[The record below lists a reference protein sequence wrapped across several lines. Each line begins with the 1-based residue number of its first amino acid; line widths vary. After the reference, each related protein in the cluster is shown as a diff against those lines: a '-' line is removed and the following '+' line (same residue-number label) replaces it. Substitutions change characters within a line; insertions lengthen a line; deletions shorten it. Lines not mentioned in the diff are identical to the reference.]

1 MDMSVEQSYI
11 DIYNQMAEKLKAQS
25 SAPLNALRDDAMK
38 AFAERGF
45 PTKKWEDFLRTDL
58 KERYATNYGI
68 NLTQFNI
75 EFNPY
80 TAFKCD
86 VQAIKSHLF
95 FVVNDVFYCADKK
108 ATDEIAA
115 LEKQGIIAGSLRQV
129 AKTHPELVE
138 KYYGKAAKWDV
149 DTTVAFNTAF
159 AQDGFFIYVP
169 KNVEIDCPIQIINVM
184 NGDFDMMAT
193 SRNLVVVE
201 EGAKL
206 QLLVCGHASKSF
218 NYLCNRVTEV
228 FVGNYGTLEMYKL
241 EDTEERMTNIGS
253 LFIEQQADSNVL
265 VNEITLKNGFTR
277 NNINV
282 NLLGEHAELNLCGMA
297 IGDGNKHIDNHTFV
311 NHAVSHCKTNELYK
325 YILSGESVG
334 NFDGKILVNKGSQKT
349 EAYQSNRNIVVTP
362 TAKMYTKPH
371 LEIYADDVK
380 CSHGATV
387 GQLDKEAL
395 FYMQSRGI
403 PESEARMLLMVAFA
417 NDVIE
422 NIRIEAL
429 RTRMHMLVERRFRGE
444 TSTCSSC
451 SDICK

>member
-1 MDMSVEQSYI
+1 MSVEQSYI
-11 DIYNQMAEKLKAQS
+11 DIYNQMADKVKAQS
-25 SAPLNALRDDAMK
+25 SAPLNALRDDAIK

-45 PTKKWEDFLRTDL
+45 PTKRWEDFQRTDL
-58 KERYATNYGI
+58 RERYATDYGM

-80 TAFKCD
+80 DAFKCD

-95 FVVNDVFYCADKK
+95 FVVNDVFYSGEK
-108 ATDEIAA
+108 AATEMEA
-115 LEKQGIIAGSLRQV
+115 LAKQGVIAGSLRQV
-129 AKTHPELVE
+129 AKEHPELVE

-159 AQDGFFIYVP
+159 AQDGFFIFVP
-169 KNVEIDCPIQIINVM
+169 KNTEVDCPIQIINVM
-184 NGDFDMMAT
+184 NGDLDMMAN

-206 QLLVCGHASKSF
+206 QLLVCGHASKKF

-241 EDTEERMTNIGS
+241 EDSQDSMTNIGS
-253 LFIEQQADSNVL
+253 LFIQQQADSNVL

-277 NNINV
+277 NNIDV
-282 NLLGEHAELNLCGMA
+282 ALLGEHAELSMCGMA

-311 NHAVSHCKTNELYK
+311 DHKVSHCKTTELYK
-325 YILSGESVG
+325 YILNDESVG

-349 EAYQSNRNIVVTP
+349 EAYQNNRNIVVTP

-380 CSHGATV
+380 CSHGAAV
-387 GQLDKEAL
+387 GQLDKDAL

-403 PESEARMLLMVAFA
+403 PENEARMLLMVAFA
-417 NDVIE
+417 NDVVE
-422 NIRIEAL
+422 NIKIEAL

-444 TSTCSSC
+444 QYTCGAC
-451 SDICK
+451 TDICK

>member
-1 MDMSVEQSYI
+1 MSVEQPYI
-11 DIYNQMAEKLKAQS
+11 DIYNQMADKVKAQS
-25 SAPLNALRDDAMK
+25 SAPLNALRDDAIN
-38 AFAERGF
+38 ALAERGF
-45 PTKKWEDFLRTDL
+45 PTKKWEDFQRSDMR
-58 KERYATNYGI
+58 ERYATNYGM

-75 EFNPY
+75 DFNPY
-80 TAFKCD
+80 KTFKCD
-86 VQAIKSHLF
+86 IQAIKSHLF
-95 FVVNDVFYCADKK
+95 FVVNDVFYSNDQK
-108 ATDEIAA
+108 ALDEIAA
-115 LEKQGIIAGSLRQV
+115 LQKQGIVAGSLRQV
-129 AKTHPELVE
+129 AKTHPELVA

-169 KNVEIDCPIQIINVM
+169 KQVQTDFPIQIINVM
-184 NGDFDMMAT
+184 NGDLDMMAT
-193 SRNLVVVE
+193 SRNLVVME

-206 QLLVCGHASKSF
+206 QLLVCGHTSKKY

-228 FVGNYGTLEMYKL
+228 FVGQYGTLEMYKL
-241 EDTEERMTNIGS
+241 EDTEASMTNIGS
-253 LFIEQQADSNVL
+253 LFIEQQADSNVM

-282 NLLGEHAELNLCGMA
+282 ELLGEHAELNLCGMA
-297 IGDGNKHIDNHTFV
+297 IGDGDKHIDNHTFV
-311 NHAVSHCKTNELYK
+311 NHAVGHCKTNELYK
-325 YILSGESVG
+325 YILNEESVG
-334 NFDGKILVNKGSQKT
+334 SFDGKILVNKGSQKT

-403 PESEARMLLMVAFA
+403 PEAEARMLLMVAFA

-422 NIRIEAL
+422 NIKIEAL

-444 TSTCSSC
+444 TLVCNSC
-451 SDICK
+451 TDHCTK

>member
-1 MDMSVEQSYI
+1 MSVEQSYI
-11 DIYNQMAEKLKAQS
+11 DIYNQMADKVKAQS
-25 SAPLNALRDDAMK
+25 SAPLNALRDEAFK
-38 AFAERGF
+38 AFADRGF
-45 PTKKWEDFLRTDL
+45 PTKKWEDFQRSDLR
-58 KERYATNYGI
+58 ERYATDYGM

-75 EFNPY
+75 NFNPY
-80 TAFKCD
+80 KTFKCD
-86 VQAIKSHLF
+86 VQSIKSHLF
-95 FVVNDVFYCADKK
+95 FVVNDVFYCNDQK
-108 ATDEIAA
+108 ALDEIAA
-115 LEKQGIIAGSLRQV
+115 LQKQGIVAGSLRQV
-129 AKTHPELVE
+129 AKTHPELVA

-169 KNVEIDCPIQIINVM
+169 KQVQTDFPIQIINVM
-184 NGDFDMMAT
+184 NGDLDMMAT

-206 QLLVCGHASKSF
+206 QLLVCGHAAKQF

-241 EDTEERMTNIGS
+241 EDTECCMTNIGS
-253 LFIEQQADSNVL
+253 LFVEQQADSNVL
-265 VNEITLKNGFTR
+265 INEITLKNGFTR

-282 NLLGEHAELNLCGMA
+282 ELKGEHAELNLCGMA
-297 IGDGNKHIDNHTFV
+297 IGDGDKHIDNHTFV
-311 NHAVSHCKTNELYK
+311 KHAVGHCKTNELYK
-325 YILSGESVG
+325 YIMNDASVG
-334 NFDGKILVNKGSQKT
+334 SFDGKIMVDKDSQKT

-403 PESEARMLLMVAFA
+403 PEAEARMLLMVAFA

-429 RTRMHMLVERRFRGE
+429 RTRMRLLVERRFRGE
-444 TSTCSSC
+444 VKACSSC
-451 SDICK
+451 PDLCM

>member
-1 MDMSVEQSYI
+1 MSVEQPYI
-11 DIYNQMAEKLKAQS
+11 DIYNQMADKVKAQS
-25 SAPLNALRDDAMK
+25 SAPLNALRDEAIK

-45 PTKKWEDFLRTDL
+45 PTKKWEDFQRTDL
-58 KERYATNYGI
+58 RERYATDYGM

-75 EFNPY
+75 DFNPY
-80 TAFKCD
+80 KAFKCD

-95 FVVNDVFYCADKK
+95 FVVNDVFYCDDQK
-108 ATDEIAA
+108 ALDEIAS

-129 AKTHPELVE
+129 AKKHPELVAQ
-138 KYYGKAAKWDV
+138 YYGKIANWDV

-169 KNVEIDCPIQIINVM
+169 KQVTIDYPIQIINVM
-184 NGDFDMMAT
+184 NGDLDMMAT

-206 QLLVCGHASKSF
+206 QLLVCGHAAKDF

-228 FVGNYGTLEMYKL
+228 HVDHYGTLEMYKL
-241 EDTEERMTNIGS
+241 EDTETNMTNIGS

-282 NLLGEHAELNLCGMA
+282 NLMGEHAELNLCGMA

-311 NHAVSHCKTNELYK
+311 NHGVGHCKTNELYK
-325 YILSGESVG
+325 YILNGESVG

-362 TAKMYTKPH
+362 TAKMFTKPH
-371 LEIYADDVK
+371 LVIYADDVK

-403 PESEARMLLMVAFA
+403 PEAEARMLLMVAFA

-429 RTRMHMLVERRFRGE
+429 RTRMHLLVERRFRGE
-444 TSTCSSC
+444 VQSC
-451 SDICK
+451 GSCPDLCK

>member
-1 MDMSVEQSYI
+1 MSVEQSYI
-11 DIYNQMAEKLKAQS
+11 DIYNQMADKVKAQS
-25 SAPLNALRDDAMK
+25 AEPLNALRDEAIK

-45 PTKKWEDFLRTDL
+45 PTKRWEDFQRTDL
-58 KERYATNYGI
+58 RERYATNYGI

-75 EFNPY
+75 DFNPY
-80 TAFKCD
+80 DALKCD

-95 FVVNDVFYCADKK
+95 FVVNDVFYTEGK
-108 ATDEIAA
+108 AANEIAA
-115 LEKQGIIAGSLRQV
+115 LQEQGIVAGSLRQV
-129 AKTHPELVE
+129 AKTHPELVK
-138 KYYGKAAKWDV
+138 KYYGKAAKWNV

-169 KNVEIDCPIQIINVM
+169 KQVHIDAPIQIINVM
-184 NGDFDMMAT
+184 NADLDMMAT
-193 SRNLVVVE
+193 SRNLVIVE

-206 QLLVCGHASKSF
+206 ELLVCGHASKKY

-228 FVGNYGTLEMYKL
+228 FVDNYGALEMYKL
-241 EDTEERMTNIGS
+241 EDSQDQMTNIGS
-253 LFIEQQADSNVL
+253 LFIQQQADSNVL

-277 NNINV
+277 NNIDV
-282 NLLGEHAELNLCGMA
+282 SLMGEHAELSLCGMA
-297 IGDGNKHIDNHTFV
+297 IGDGEKHIDNHTFV
-311 NHAVSHCKTNELYK
+311 DHKVGHCKTTELYK
-325 YILSGESVG
+325 YILNDASTG
-334 NFDGKILVNKGSQKT
+334 NFDGKVLVNKDAQKT
-349 EAYQSNRNIVVTP
+349 EAYQSNKNIVVTS

-380 CSHGATV
+380 CSHGAAV

-403 PESEARMLLMVAFA
+403 PEAEARMLLMVAFA

-429 RTRMHMLVERRFRGE
+429 RTRMHLLVERRFRGE
-444 TSTCSSC
+444 TYTCGAC
-451 SDICK
+451 TDICK

>member
-1 MDMSVEQSYI
+1 MSVEQSYI
-11 DIYNQMAEKLKAQS
+11 DIYNQMAGKVKAQS
-25 SAPLNALRDDAMK
+25 SAPLNALRDEAFK
-38 AFAERGF
+38 AFADRGF
-45 PTKKWEDFLRTDL
+45 PTKKWEDFQRSDLR
-58 KERYATNYGI
+58 ERYATDYGM

-75 EFNPY
+75 DFNPY
-80 TAFKCD
+80 KTFKCD
-86 VQAIKSHLF
+86 VQSIKSHLF
-95 FVVNDVFYCADKK
+95 FVVNDVFYCNDPKVA
-108 ATDEIAA
+108 DEIAA
-115 LEKQGIIAGSLRQV
+115 LEQQGIVAGSLRQV
-129 AKTHPELVE
+129 AQTHPELVA

-169 KNVEIDCPIQIINVM
+169 KQVQIDAPIQIINVM
-184 NGDFDMMAT
+184 NADLDMMAT

-206 QLLVCGHASKSF
+206 QLLVCGHAAKQF

-241 EDTEERMTNIGS
+241 EDTECSMTNIGS
-253 LFIEQQADSNVL
+253 LFVEQQADSNVL
-265 VNEITLKNGFTR
+265 INEITLKNGFTR

-282 NLLGEHAELNLCGMA
+282 ELKGEHAELNLCGMA
-297 IGDGNKHIDNHTFV
+297 IGDGDKHIDNHTFV
-311 NHAVSHCKTNELYK
+311 KHTVGHCKTNELYK
-325 YILSGESVG
+325 YIMNDASVG
-334 NFDGKILVNKGSQKT
+334 SFDGKILVDKGSQKT

-403 PESEARMLLMVAFA
+403 PEAEARMLLMVAFA

-429 RTRMHMLVERRFRGE
+429 RTRMRLLVERRFRGE
-444 TSTCSSC
+444 VKACNSC
-451 SDICK
+451 PDLCM